1 MPHESFGTRILLAKH
16 NKAEDGSD
24 INLGLLISG
33 IIEDM
38 ECLKEIEGLGHL
50 VKILAD
56 NDMHNESNLVL
67 AQWCEINGDLKQSA
81 ASLMEAH
88 QLTPEDP
95 IGMFR
100 FGRAKVKL
108 KNISGAEAAFQKYV
122 QFEPEDV
129 SVWIEIATMYE
140 GMRD

>member
-1 MPHESFGTRILLAKH
+1 
-16 NKAEDGSD
+16 
-24 INLGLLISG
+24 
-33 IIEDM
+33 
-38 ECLKEIEGLGHL
+38 
-50 VKILAD
+50 
-56 NDMHNESNLVL
+56 MHNESNLVL

-88 QLTPEDP
+88 QLEPEDP
-95 IGMFR
+95 IVMFR
-100 FGRAKVKL
+100 LGRAKVKL